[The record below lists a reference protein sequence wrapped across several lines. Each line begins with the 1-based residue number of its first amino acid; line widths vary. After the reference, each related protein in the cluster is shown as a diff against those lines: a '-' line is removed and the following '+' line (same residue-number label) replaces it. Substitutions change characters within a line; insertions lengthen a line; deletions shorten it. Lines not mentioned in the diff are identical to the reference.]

1 VTDSGAIAADPHMEQ
16 KPAARE
22 RLIVAL
28 DVPEKAEALAI
39 VRELEGLVT
48 FYKVGLELLMRGG
61 IEELIREL
69 TRDKRV
75 FLDLKLP
82 GDIDETVRRAVQ
94 LAADMGVTFLTLSA
108 ASEPPAIRAAHAG
121 RGAAAHPKLL
131 FVSYLS
137 SRDEGDYRAA
147 NPAPDV
153 PFTAH
158 VVERS
163 RMALESGCDGLI
175 ASGELIRTLRA
186 SFPRAILVSPGIR
199 PAGTATD
206 DHKRASTPGAAIAM
220 GADYLVVGRPIR
232 NAENRRLVAQGIIG
246 EIEEALTRNG

>member
-1 VTDSGAIAADPHMEQ
+1 MTDSEAIAAELRMEH
-16 KPAARE
+16 KPSAKE

-28 DVPEKAEALAI
+28 DVPGKDEALRL
-39 VRELEGLVT
+39 VHELDGLVT

-61 IEELIREL
+61 IEDLIREL
-69 TRDKRV
+69 ARDKQV

-137 SRDEGDYRAA
+137 SRDE
-147 NPAPDV
+147 
-153 PFTAH
+153 
-158 VVERS
+158 
-163 RMALESGCDGLI
+163 
-175 ASGELIRTLRA
+175 
-186 SFPRAILVSPGIR
+186 
-199 PAGTATD
+199 
-206 DHKRASTPGAAIAM
+206 
-220 GADYLVVGRPIR
+220 
-232 NAENRRLVAQGIIG
+232 
-246 EIEEALTRNG
+246 

>member
-1 VTDSGAIAADPHMEQ
+1 MEP

-39 VRELEGLVT
+39 VRELEGLVS

-108 ASEPPAIRAAHAG
+108 TSEPPAIRAAHAG
-121 RGAAAHPKLL
+121 RGAAVLPRLL

-147 NPAPDV
+147 QPGSDV
-153 PFTAH
+153 PFTEH

-246 EIEEALTRNG
+246 EIEQALTRNG